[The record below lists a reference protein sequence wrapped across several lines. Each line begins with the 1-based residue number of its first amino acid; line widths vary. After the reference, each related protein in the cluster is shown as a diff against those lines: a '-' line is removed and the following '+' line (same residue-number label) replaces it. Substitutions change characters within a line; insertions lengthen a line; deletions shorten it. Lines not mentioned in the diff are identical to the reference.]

1 MCVTHTLH
9 IRYIWRP
16 GRSRTRGRGTHKLH
30 MCVTHPLHIRYIYL
44 VGAGH
49 AGAGGEGDEVDVRE
63 AGDVAVGVPV
73 CVDVYV

>member
-1 MCVTHTLH
+1 
-9 IRYIWRP
+9 
-16 GRSRTRGRGTHKLH
+16 

-49 AGAGGEGDEVDVRE
+49 AGAGGEGDEVDVCE

-73 CVDVYV
+73 CVEVYG